1 MFQLEYLCYLYARK
15 ILLRTYSM
23 LATVFSD
30 DSQSSLWWSITE
42 SLGAHGEC
50 AGETAGAT

>member
-1 MFQLEYLCYLYARK
+1 
-15 ILLRTYSM
+15 M